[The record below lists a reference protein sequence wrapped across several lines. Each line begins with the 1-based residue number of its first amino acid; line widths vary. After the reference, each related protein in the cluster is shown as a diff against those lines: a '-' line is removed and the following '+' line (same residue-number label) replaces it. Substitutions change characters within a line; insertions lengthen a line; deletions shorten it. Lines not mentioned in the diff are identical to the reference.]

1 MEWVIPGL
9 DFLGTPLLAALL
21 VAWGGLEAAFPLRRR
36 TQPRSSRWPTNGAV
50 LATASVVMRAAQ
62 IPVALALAAG
72 VTAAA
77 GGLIGWLGVPGL
89 AAGALGFVLLD
100 YTTYVWHRLN
110 HRVAF
115 LWRFHRVHHTDLDLD
130 VTTAF
135 RFHFGEL
142 AFSVAFRAAQVA
154 VIGAAPLVVLT
165 YEIVM
170 NAATEFH
177 HSNVRV
183 PLGWERVMNLVLVT
197 PRMHGIH
204 HSIVERE
211 TNANWSVIFAWW
223 DRLHRTL
230 RLDVPQDA
238 ITIGLPAFRAPEE
251 LTFRTLM
258 LMPFGRQRPTWQ
270 LPDGRSPDRAVL
282 ADPRR
287 LVA

>member
-1 MEWVIPGL
+1 M
-9 DFLGTPLLAALL
+9 LLALWAG
-21 VAWGGLEAAFPLRRR
+21 VEAAFPLRRR
-36 TQPRSSRWPTNGAV
+36 VQTRARRWRINAAIA
-50 LATASVVMRAAQ
+50 ATASMVIRGVQ
-62 IPVALALAAG
+62 IPVALAVAAAVSAAG
-72 VTAAA
+72 V
-77 GGLIGWLGVPGL
+77 GLIGWIGIPGL
-89 AAGALGFVLLD
+89 AAGVLGFVLLD

-110 HRVAF
+110 HRVPF

-142 AFSVAFRAAQVA
+142 ALSVAYRAAQVA
-154 VIGAAPLVVLT
+154 IIDAAPVALLT

-177 HSNVRV
+177 HSNTKL
-183 PLGWERVMNLVLVT
+183 PLRWERLLNLALVT

-211 TNANWSVIFAWW
+211 TNANWSVIFSWW

-238 ITIGLPAFRAPEE
+238 IAIGLPAFRRPQE
-251 LTFRTLM
+251 LTFRRLM
-258 LMPFGRQRPTWQ
+258 LMPFGGQRPTWQ
-270 LPDGRSPDRAVL
+270 LPDGETPDRSL
-282 ADPRR
+282 HTDPRR

>member
-1 MEWVIPGL
+1 VTFIISAL
-9 DFLGTPLLAALL
+9 DFLGTPLLAAFVVVLG
-21 VAWGGLEAAFPLRRR
+21 WLEAVRPVRRR
-36 TQPRSSRWPTNGAV
+36 TQARSRRWPTNAAV
-50 LATASVVMRAAQ
+50 LVTAGAMMRAAQ
-62 IPVALALAAG
+62 IPLALAVAAG
-72 VTAAA
+72 VTTAEW
-77 GGLIGWLGVPGL
+77 GLIGWLGIPGL
-89 AAGALGFVLLD
+89 AAGVLGFVLLD

-142 AFSVAFRAAQVA
+142 ALSVAVRAAQVA
-154 VIGAAPLVVLT
+154 VIGAAPAVVLT

-170 NAATEFH
+170 NAATAFH
-177 HSNVRV
+177 HSNTRL
-183 PLGWERVMNLVLVT
+183 PLGYERAINLVFVT

-204 HSIVERE
+204 HSIIERE
-211 TNANWSVIFAWW
+211 TNANWSVIFVWW
-223 DRLHRTL
+223 DRFHRTL
-230 RLDVPQDA
+230 RLDVPQNA

-251 LTFRTLM
+251 LTFRKLM
-258 LMPFGRQRPTWQ
+258 LMPFVRQRPTWQ
-270 LPDGRSPDRAVL
+270 FPDGRSPDRAVL